1 MHRIILASASPRRKE
16 ILGNIVEDFE
26 IKVSEVD
33 ERTIE
38 EQVLKTTDDMVEAG
52 RLMTVLL
59 GKAKANAVFEEE
71 DDKDVTVIGAD
82 TCVVTRDEILGKP
95 KDREDA
101 RRMLRKLAGQKHYV
115 ITGVALISKDKV
127 RTFYEETEVEFADA
141 DDFAE
146 DAIERYIASDEPYD
160 KAGAY
165 AIQGRGGVLVKR
177 INGDFYNVMG
187 LPLSR
192 LAKELWTF

>member
-33 ERTIE
+33 ERAIE
-38 EQVLKTTDDMVEAG
+38 EQVLRTTDDMVEAG

>member
-33 ERTIE
+33 ERAIE

-71 DDKDVTVIGAD
+71 EDKDVTVIGAD

-127 RTFYEETEVEFADA
+127 KTFYEETEVEFADA

-146 DAIERYIASDEPYD
+146 DAIERYITSDEPYD

>member
-33 ERTIE
+33 ERAIE

-115 ITGVALISKDKV
+115 ITGAALISKDKV

>member
-33 ERTIE
+33 ERAIE

-59 GKAKANAVFEEE
+59 GKAKANAIFEEE

>member
-33 ERTIE
+33 ERAIE

-146 DAIERYIASDEPYD
+146 DTIERYIASDEPYD

>member
-33 ERTIE
+33 ERAIE

>member
-33 ERTIE
+33 ERAIE

-127 RTFYEETEVEFADA
+127 KTFYEETEVEFADA

>member
-33 ERTIE
+33 ERAIE

-71 DDKDVTVIGAD
+71 DDKDATVIGAD